1 VAEVL
6 YEAPDPYVRKLF
18 IDRGTQQGVAEG
30 MPVMN
35 EHGVLGQVT
44 RAYLLSSEVT
54 LLADRDATIPVLN
67 AAPSTARRLRLR

>member
-1 VAEVL
+1 
-6 YEAPDPYVRKLF
+6 
-18 IDRGTQQGVAEG
+18 
-30 MPVMN
+30 MN

-67 AAPSTARRLRLR
+67 ARTQHAAPPPSAPVTRARWSCASWPPTPT